1 MSPPSGV
8 CPTYDDADCR
18 ILIRPIGKR
27 GKKTKTP
34 SFTMVR
40 GYSQTTTAKTRLH
53 QNLPSWVSLWLI
65 FGAGGR
71 KLKKGKER
79 KGERGEGEGKEE
91 GGKEEEEETVEEEE
105 VLLMIRLLC

>member
-1 MSPPSGV
+1 MPA
-8 CPTYDDADCR
+8 TRYDGTLNIVATR
-18 ILIRPIGKR
+18 AI
-27 GKKTKTP
+27 
-34 SFTMVR
+34 
-40 GYSQTTTAKTRLH
+40 YSRRFGR
-53 QNLPSWVSLWLI
+53 LI

>member
-1 MSPPSGV
+1 MCITLLLVSGL
-8 CPTYDDADCR
+8 CTSTER
-18 ILIRPIGKR
+18 
-27 GKKTKTP
+27 
-34 SFTMVR
+34 
-40 GYSQTTTAKTRLH
+40 
-53 QNLPSWVSLWLI
+53 LI

-79 KGERGEGEGKEE
+79 KGRGEREKGEGKEE

>member
-1 MSPPSGV
+1 MNIGSVLNRLSPVQGK
-8 CPTYDDADCR
+8 YK
-18 ILIRPIGKR
+18 PIN
-27 GKKTKTP
+27 TDT
-34 SFTMVR
+34 
-40 GYSQTTTAKTRLH
+40 LH
-53 QNLPSWVSLWLI
+53 LYIVPWLI

-79 KGERGEGEGKEE
+79 KGRGEREKGEGKEE